1 MPTLDATEFAR
12 LDRFERIAALGM
24 ASMHP
29 GGLAATRQLIRWTG
43 IGSGTRVLDL
53 GCGVGQTSCLLA
65 KRFGAAVTG
74 LDKSARMVARA
85 RERAKSLAADVDF
98 VEGDAYALP
107 FPQETFEVVLA
118 ESVTLF
124 LDRAKVLSECFRVL
138 KPGGRVADV
147 VMTCHEPVP
156 AEVLDGLERL
166 EGVRMHPMSPE
177 EWLAAYHDA
186 GFEVLRSEFVS
197 GISDGASVWSF
208 FRDNGLDGLRFL
220 LRFLRLWLSNS
231 AVRAY
236 GRELTAFWR
245 PNRHRFGFG
254 LILARRP

>member
-1 MPTLDATEFAR
+1 MLTLNANEFAR

-29 GGLAATRQLIRWTG
+29 GGLAATRKLIQWAG
-43 IGSGTRVLDL
+43 IAPGTRVLDL

-65 KRFGAAVTG
+65 KRYAAEVTG

-85 RERAKSLAADVDF
+85 TERARQSASPAAF
-98 VEGDAYALP
+98 VEGDAYAMP
-107 FPQETFEVVLA
+107 FEPERFDVVFA

-124 LDRAKVLSECFRVL
+124 LDRAKVLAECFRVMA
-138 KPGGRVADV
+138 PGGLIADV

-156 AEVLDGLERL
+156 TDVLDGLERL

-177 EWLAAYHDA
+177 QWLAAYHDA
-186 GFEVLRSEFVS
+186 GFEVVRSEFKAS
-197 GISDGASVWSF
+197 ISDGATLWSF
-208 FRDNGLDGLRFL
+208 FQDNGWDGLKFLIRFG
-220 LRFLRLWLSNS
+220 RLWLTEP

-236 GRELTAFWR
+236 GRELTAFWL
-245 PNRHRFGFG
+245 PNKHRFGFG
-254 LILARRP
+254 LILAKRP